1 MEKKTLGIITVAAT
15 VFLCGLPG
23 LAGLC
28 LGSLAL
34 LGSFLPD
41 GGVPAEDTT
50 LVVGASIMV
59 LGLSL
64 VFIAIPVG
72 VGIWTWWSQKNEAAS
87 MEQLILPEDDF

>member
-41 GGVPAEDTT
+41 SGAPAEDTA
-50 LVVGASIMV
+50 LVIGGSIMT

-64 VFIAIPVG
+64 IFIAIPIA
-72 VGIWTWWSQKNEAAS
+72 VGIWTWWSHKKEAAS

>member
-1 MEKKTLGIITVAAT
+1 MDRKTLGIITVIAS

-28 LGSLAL
+28 LGSMSF
-34 LGSFLPD
+34 LGSFLPNS
-41 GGVPAEDTT
+41 GVPTEGKT
-50 LVVGASIMV
+50 LIVGASIMI

-64 VFIAIPVG
+64 VFITIPIG
-72 VGIWTWWSQKNEAAS
+72 AGIWTWWSQKNEAAS